1 MQLARKG
8 IITEAMKQVA
18 AYEGVTEE
26 FIRKGVAE
34 GTIAIPLNI
43 NHKNVTPRGVG
54 QGLSVKVNANI
65 GTSSSYPDPEPE
77 LEKLAAA
84 IAAGADSVMDLST
97 GDNIELRA
105 GPLSAPARLWWARCQ
120 FTRQPWKPLK
130 NAALLWK

>member
-1 MQLARKG
+1 MATQMQLARKG

-77 LEKLAAA
+77 LEKLAAQ
-84 IAAGADSVMDLST
+84 IEKQMRKAAADL
-97 GDNIELRA
+97 NFEAAAELRDK
-105 GPLSAPARLWWARCQ
+105 LIEIRKKL
-120 FTRQPWKPLK
+120 
-130 NAALLWK
+130 

>member
-1 MQLARKG
+1 MESCTVLGYNKNINSKGSDFLATQMQLARQG

-65 GTSSSYPDPEPE
+65 GTSSSFPERDGFIHGRQHRR
-77 LEKLAAA
+77 
-84 IAAGADSVMDLST
+84 IAQ
-97 GDNIELRA
+97 GDY
-105 GPLSAPARLWWARCQ
+105 
-120 FTRQPWKPLK
+120 
-130 NAALLWK
+130 